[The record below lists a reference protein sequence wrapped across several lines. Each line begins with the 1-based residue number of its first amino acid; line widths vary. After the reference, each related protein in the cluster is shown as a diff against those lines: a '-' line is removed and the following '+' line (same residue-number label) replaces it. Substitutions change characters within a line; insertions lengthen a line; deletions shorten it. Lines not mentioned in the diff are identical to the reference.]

1 MGPINST
8 QNPAEQFADRIEDA
22 IKNLQANPPD
32 NLRLR
37 VYCQGKDG
45 EDFRVG
51 NMQFS
56 PSGLVILSGRDRA
69 GNSMYAI
76 SHFQRLQFVC
86 EISEIKSN
94 EEEERKL
101 IGFSR

>member
-1 MGPINST
+1 
-8 QNPAEQFADRIEDA
+8 
-22 IKNLQANPPD
+22 
-32 NLRLR
+32 
-37 VYCQGKDG
+37 
-45 EDFRVG
+45 
-51 NMQFS
+51 
-56 PSGLVILSGRDRA
+56 
-69 GNSMYAI
+69 MYAI